1 MSPNNRSLSD
11 YDCFDD
17 RTFGYDEADDAI
29 DLFLE
34 QRNDA
39 RRERERQ
46 EYEMRE
52 RERREY
58 EQHEREYERGGHE
71 RGRYSSDLNE
81 RLDYYARSNQR
92 PKTDDEIDAE
102 RRARAARR
110 LLAEE
115 RSTEPPRRAPRR
127 GRVSIPPFPT
137 ASAPKNG
144 GEASRSSKADSFSI
158 KRIAGSLIVLAIC
171 LIAAYYGLIMTLTGG
186 INRVQVDTTCIAA
199 PAESVADM
207 AVVTSTPTVKNVL
220 LIGIDDDGSSGSRSD
235 TIMIASIDTSTHTVR
250 LCSILRD
257 NYVSI
262 PGHDPSRINSAYAY
276 GGAELLMQTIERN
289 FRIDINDYVSV
300 DMEAMISVIDAIG
313 GVTINI
319 SEKEAYQIN
328 RYSYSKSPDVSAG
341 EQRLDGRQAVEYARI
356 RKIDSDFG
364 RTNRQRTLLSAIMK
378 ECRELSPFKL
388 FSLIS
393 TVSPY
398 LTTNMSSAE
407 IASLGLKVVPAMGNE
422 IEQLS
427 IPIDGAYESEIK
439 RDMAVLI
446 PNLPKNAAALR
457 EFLYGAEE

>member
-1 MSPNNRSLSD
+1 MSTNNRSLSN

-17 RTFGYDEADDAI
+17 RNDFVYDEADDAI

-39 RRERERQ
+39 RREREQ
-46 EYEMRE
+46 RE
-52 RERREY
+52 RERRAYEY
-58 EQHEREYERGGHE
+58 GEYERSV
-71 RGRYSSDLNE
+71 YSSDLNE
-81 RLDYYARSNQR
+81 RLDYYARSNQY

-115 RSTEPPRRAPRR
+115 RSTEPPRRPSSPRR
-127 GRVSIPPFPT
+127 GKVNIPPRP
-137 ASAPKNG
+137 APQSTKSH
-144 GEASRSSKADSFSI
+144 SRPQKADSFSLR
-158 KRIAGSLIVLAIC
+158 RIAGSLIVLAIC
-171 LIAAYYGLIMTLTGG
+171 IIAAYYGLIMTLTGG
-186 INRVQVDTTCIAA
+186 INRVKVDNSTVVA
-199 PAESVADM
+199 PAESVADI
-207 AVVTSTPTVKNVL
+207 AAVTSTSTVRNVL
-220 LIGIDDDGSSGSRSD
+220 LIGIDDDGSAGSRSD
-235 TIMIASIDTSTHTVR
+235 TIMIASIDTRSRTIR

-262 PGHDPSRINSAYAY
+262 PGHDSSRINSAYAY
-276 GGAELLMQTIERN
+276 GGAELLMQTIEKN
-289 FRIDINDYVSV
+289 FRIDIDDYVSI
-300 DMEAMISVIDAIG
+300 DMEAMISVVDAIG

-319 SEKEAYQIN
+319 TEKEAYQIN

-364 RTNRQRTLLSAIMK
+364 RTNRQRTLINAIVR

-388 FSLIS
+388 FSLVN

-398 LTTNMSSAE
+398 LTTNMSSTE
-407 IASLGLKVVPAMGNE
+407 IASLGLKVLPAMSNE
-422 IEQLS
+422 MEQLS
-427 IPIDGAYESEIK
+427 IPIDGAYESATK
-439 RDMAVLI
+439 RDMAVLV

-457 EFLYGAEE
+457 EFLYGADE